1 MEDKRNSY
9 HTDQLISRVVE
20 VGCAAVVEGGDVDAG
35 VRDRGCVGGRGG
47 LVARM
52 AAHGADS
59 AGQGAHPV
67 EGTARGCK
75 DDVSF

>member
-1 MEDKRNSY
+1 MEHKHDSY
-9 HTDQLISRVVE
+9 HTDQLIARVVE

-67 EGTARGCK
+67 EGAARGCNAEF
-75 DDVSF
+75 SF